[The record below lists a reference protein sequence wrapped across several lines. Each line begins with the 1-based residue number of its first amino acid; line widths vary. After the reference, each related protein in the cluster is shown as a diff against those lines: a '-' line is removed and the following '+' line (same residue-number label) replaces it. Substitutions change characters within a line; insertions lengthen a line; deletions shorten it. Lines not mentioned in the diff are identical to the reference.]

1 MVFLVSEVMVFVKN
15 NSNIRNH
22 LRIVSLVSENKEAVE
37 NHFIFLFKI
46 FTFSNSNYVS
56 RITNYAIPKCG
67 LIIINR

>member
-46 FTFSNSNYVS
+46 
-56 RITNYAIPKCG
+56 
-67 LIIINR
+67 